1 MSDNKERKF
10 ILGIDLGGS
19 KIAAAIA
26 TTRGEILERG
36 LSPTPAQ
43 AGPDAVIE
51 SICAT
56 ISELLS
62 AKELE
67 PSQFLGIGIAAAGI
81 IDSANGKVIFSPNLP
96 GWHDVPLIDAVE
108 QRFGISACLGNDA
121 NLAALG
127 EWRFGVGKRVANLIY
142 ITVGTGIGGGIIANG
157 KLYTGACGAAGEVGH
172 MTIDVNGP
180 RCNCGRFG
188 CWETL
193 ASGTALT
200 REAVKRVTEGVRTSI
215 IELAGGDISKIDATI
230 VSLSAKQGDT
240 VARELVSRLGYY
252 LGVGLANLVNI
263 FNPEL
268 ILIGG
273 GVAKIGESL
282 LQPAITVVKESAF
295 SASANAVEIKPA
307 ILGDDSGTLG
317 AVAFVLEHRNIIKQR
332 SKI

>member
-1 MSDNKERKF
+1 MSDNKEQQF

-19 KIAAAIA
+19 KIAAVIA
-26 TTRGEILERG
+26 TTQGEILGWG
-36 LSPTPAQ
+36 LSPTPAL

-51 SICAT
+51 RICAT
-56 ISELLS
+56 INELLS
-62 AKELE
+62 TKELE
-67 PSQFLGIGIAAAGI
+67 PTQFSGIGIAAAGI
-81 IDSANGKVIFSPNLP
+81 VNSANGKVIFSPNLP

-108 QRFGISACLGNDA
+108 QRFGIPACLGNDA

-127 EWRFGVGKRVANLIY
+127 EWRFGVRKKVANLIH
-142 ITVGTGIGGGIIANG
+142 ITVGTGIGGGIIADG

-180 RCNCGRFG
+180 RCNCGKIG

-200 REAVKRVTEGVRTSI
+200 REATKRITEGESSSI
-215 IELAGGDISKIDATI
+215 IELVGGDTSKIDARI
-230 VSLSAKQGDT
+230 VGLAAKQGDT
-240 VARELVSRLGYY
+240 LARELVSRLGYY

-268 ILIGG
+268 ISIGG
-273 GVAKIGESL
+273 GMAKIGDLL
-282 LQPAITVVKESAF
+282 LQPAIKVVKESAF
-295 SASANAVEIKPA
+295 SASANAVEIRPA

-332 SKI
+332 RKI